1 MSMAREIY
9 QQIIV
14 DHGRQPRNFHE
25 LSAPCCSHTGHNRL
39 CGDILRVHARID
51 NARIEACSFTGD
63 GCAISMASAS
73 LLTEVVRG
81 QTVEAVEALFTDF
94 HAALVEGATFHAVTP
109 AHERLAVFLGVAE
122 YPARVKCATLAW
134 QTLMAILQQNLHQ
147 DAVVSTE

>member
-9 QQIIV
+9 QQIII

-25 LSAPCCSHTGHNRL
+25 LVPPCCSQTGHNRL
-39 CGDILRVHARID
+39 CGDILRVHVRVEND
-51 NARIEACSFTGD
+51 RVLACSFTGN

-81 QTVEAVEALFTDF
+81 QTVEAISVLFADF
-94 HAALVEGATFHAVTP
+94 HAALVHGAPFEAVTP

-134 QTLMAILQQNLHQ
+134 QALMAILHDHVNQ
-147 DAVVSTE
+147 DVAVSTE